1 MMCHMKTASIREVR
15 HDFSR
20 ILEWV
25 ANGEEVAITR
35 RREKVARLLPVTRK
49 KVARGK
55 MPDVTARLQKVF
67 GRKIISDK
75 AMKEILDESRR
86 DF

>member
-1 MMCHMKTASIREVR
+1 MCHMKTASIREVR

-25 ANGEEVAITR
+25 TSGEEVAITK
-35 RREKVARLLPVTRK
+35 RRETVARLLPATRK
-49 KVARGK
+49 KVIRVK

-67 GRKIISDK
+67 GRKVISDK
-75 AMKEILDESRR
+75 AMKEILDDNRGNY
-86 DF
+86 

>member
-1 MMCHMKTASIREVR
+1 MCHMKTASIREVR

-25 ANGEEVAITR
+25 TSGEEVAITK
-35 RREKVARLLPVTRK
+35 RRETVARLLPATRK
-49 KVARGK
+49 KVIRVK

-67 GRKIISDK
+67 GRKVISDK
-75 AMKEILDESRR
+75 AMKEILDGNRGNY
-86 DF
+86 